1 MKERNQDCYLFSNW
15 LAGWRAYAWRAR
27 NNLFTNNYNAEIE
40 IVDSTKPSN
49 TILSMYTTKH
59 LLLLIHSF

>member
-27 NNLFTNNYNAEIE
+27 NNLFTNNYNAEHRN
-40 IVDSTKPSN
+40 S
-49 TILSMYTTKH
+49 
-59 LLLLIHSF
+59 